1 MIVVIRGH
9 IRKSFLTEDLY
20 NLIKEIYK
28 IDPTIK
34 IFIHT
39 WNCFANGISW
49 RESPSNFNLVNEDII
64 FNYFKDLK
72 TNIKHITIEDDKN
85 ITLIGNVNGTING
98 GSMPIIGWKN
108 YWYGK
113 FNIISD
119 IYNSDID
126 ENETIINLRFDLLSC
141 SSNTYFSMVLEFIK
155 NNINLHYT
163 KNRFLF
169 DYENLG
175 LDNIYI
181 GNKNTMYKL
190 AHHFFYNLDTILE
203 RYKDTI
209 HQELYVFR
217 ENHKLFE

>member
-9 IRKSFLTEDLY
+9 IRNSFLTEDLY

-28 IDPTIK
+28 IDPNIK

-39 WNCFANGISW
+39 WNCFSNGISW
-49 RESPSNFNLVNEDII
+49 REIGTDFNLVNEELI
-64 FNYFKDLK
+64 FEYFKDLK
-72 TNIKHITIEDDKN
+72 SNIKHIAIDDDKN

-98 GSMPIIGWKN
+98 GPMPIIGWKN

-113 FNIISD
+113 FNIINT

-126 ENETIINLRFDLLSC
+126 ENETIINLRFDLFGC
-141 SSNTYFSMVLEFIK
+141 CSNTYFDMVLYFIK
-155 NNINLHYT
+155 NNINLHFT
-163 KNRFLF
+163 KNIFLF
-169 DYENLG
+169 NYEELG

-181 GNKNTMYKL
+181 GNKITMYKL
-190 AHHFFYNLDTILE
+190 AHHFFHNLDTILE
-203 RYKDTI
+203 RNRDTI

-217 ENHKLFE
+217 ENGKLFE